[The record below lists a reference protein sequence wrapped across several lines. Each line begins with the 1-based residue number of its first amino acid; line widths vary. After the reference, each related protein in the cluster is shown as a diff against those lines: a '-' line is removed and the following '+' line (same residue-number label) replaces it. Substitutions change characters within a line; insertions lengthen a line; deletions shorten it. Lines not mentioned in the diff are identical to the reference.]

1 METKNIYQKLS
12 EFQSIVGK
20 LRKDQTNPF
29 FKSKYADINTVLDV
43 IREPLKKAGLS
54 FYQTPQIAENGD
66 VYLQTTIFDITAKE
80 GQHPH
85 KLCGSVKLILAKE
98 DMQGLGSAITYAR
111 RYALVSMLGLEQEDD
126 DGNRSVP
133 SKDLKDF
140 DPATEKITFGKHK
153 GFLWI
158 DLPQFYI
165 NWLLENGQAEAKSKA
180 KKVMDIKPKEDNTEL
195 NDFIGIDTE
204 TGQTII
210 GKGKK

>member
-29 FKSKYADINTVLDV
+29 FHSKYADINTVLEA
-43 IREPLKKAGLS
+43 IREPLRKTGLVARQS
-54 FYQTPQIAENGD
+54 PSINGEGKPYLYTVIISNEGDNDFIDSKTP
-66 VYLQTTIFDITAKE
+66 
-80 GQHPH
+80 
-85 KLCGSVKLILAKE
+85 LILAKE

-140 DPATEKITFGKHK
+140 DPATEKVTFGKHK

-158 DLPQFYI
+158 DLPQFYLD
-165 NWLLENGQAEAKSKA
+165 WLLENGQAEAKSKA
-180 KKVMDIKPKEDNTEL
+180 KKVMDIKPKEDNT
-195 NDFIGIDTE
+195 DIDDVIGED
-204 TGQTII
+204 
-210 GKGKK
+210 KK

>member
-43 IREPLKKAGLS
+43 IREPLKKVGLIFTQRTDVIDVLHS
-54 FYQTPQIAENGD
+54 DGTVSEPVDLLRTELINVDTPTDKIKST
-66 VYLQTTIFDITAKE
+66 VRL
-80 GQHPH
+80 
-85 KLCGSVKLILAKE
+85 VLAKE

-133 SKDLKDF
+133 SKDIKDF
-140 DPATEKITFGKHK
+140 DPATEKVTFGKHK
-153 GFLWI
+153 GKLWI
-158 DLPQFYI
+158 DLPQFYLD
-165 NWLLENGQAEAKSKA
+165 WLLENGQAEAKSKA
-180 KKVMDIKPKEDNTEL
+180 KKVMDIKPKEDNT
-195 NDFIGIDTE
+195 DIDDV
-204 TGQTII
+204 I
-210 GKGKK
+210 GKDKK

>member
-43 IREPLKKAGLS
+43 IREPLKKVGLVVTQS
-54 FYQTPQIAENGD
+54 PMIKNDGTPF
-66 VYLQTTIFDITAKE
+66 LMTLITSSE
-80 GQHPH
+80 
-85 KLCGSVKLILAKE
+85 KLDAMLSSEVKLITAKE

-180 KKVMDIKPKEDNTEL
+180 KKVMDIKPKEDNT
-195 NDFIGIDTE
+195 DIDDV
-204 TGQTII
+204 I
-210 GKGKK
+210 GKDKK

>member
-43 IREPLKKAGLS
+43 IREPLKKVGLVVTQS
-54 FYQTPQIAENGD
+54 PMIKNDGTPF
-66 VYLQTTIFDITAKE
+66 LMTLITSSE
-80 GQHPH
+80 
-85 KLCGSVKLILAKE
+85 KLDAMLSSEVKLITAKE

-140 DPATEKITFGKHK
+140 DPATEIVGFGKKYKNKKWVDMNSHD
-153 GFLWI
+153 LNWI
-158 DLPQFYI
+158 I
-165 NWLLENGQAEAKSKA
+165 NESSLSELIKSKA
-180 KKVMDIKPKEDNTEL
+180 KKTLAISNPVDEATESMTEKDFMDTVKKDN
-195 NDFIGIDTE
+195 
-204 TGQTII
+204 Q
-210 GKGKK
+210 KGGNK